1 MSERLY
7 GGGLL
12 RFAERV
18 FDRDTVERVIAPSIA
33 DLQHEC
39 ANAGDGPSR
48 FAVCAR
54 AYWGVLKAIA
64 LCMLREAVTDR
75 HRAGRRLA
83 VHMLGFMVLFLAL
96 TLIPQLRWT
105 IDLGTKHGAATAVE
119 ASLLWLPSQLIL
131 ILPAALFFAIVLQH
145 ERVDTTRPS
154 LVPTIGAG
162 VVACTIV
169 LFALM
174 MFAAPEANQAFR
186 TVVSDAYTKASGE
199 PARELR
205 RGLSEMTLPMLNDHI
220 AHAPSSFQE
229 ARARK
234 HRHMRFAFIA
244 LVPIMALLGLS
255 LVDRWRSRLV
265 TLAAAIA
272 IVFLY
277 SFCLNAGTDRFGNTS
292 LYGPWTAN
300 VLFFV
305 LAVRLLRTRT
315 AAQRA

>member
-162 VVACTIV
+162 GGRLHDCS
-169 LFALM
+169 
-174 MFAAPEANQAFR
+174 FR
-186 TVVSDAYTKASGE
+186 ADDVRGARRE
-199 PARELR
+199 PGVPNRRLR
-205 RGLSEMTLPMLNDHI
+205 CVHEGVGG
-220 AHAPSSFQE
+220 
-229 ARARK
+229 ARARTSSRSVRDDAADAQRS
-234 HRHMRFAFIA
+234 HRACA
-244 LVPIMALLGLS
+244 QLVPGS
-255 LVDRWRSRLV
+255 
-265 TLAAAIA
+265 
-272 IVFLY
+272 
-277 SFCLNAGTDRFGNTS
+277 
-292 LYGPWTAN
+292 
-300 VLFFV
+300 
-305 LAVRLLRTRT
+305 TR
-315 AAQRA
+315 A